1 MEIVTDFIR
10 RLTSR
15 KFIVAA
21 AAYSIVLLA
30 GLGYA
35 EFDREVVAAASVALV
50 AYLGVE
56 GAADYRS
63 RQSPPPPGPE

>member
-1 MEIVTDFIR
+1 MLEMVTDFIR

-21 AAYSIVLLA
+21 AAYSIVLLD

-35 EFDREVVAAASVALV
+35 EFSAEVVLAATGALL

-56 GAADYRS
+56 GAADYRE
-63 RQSPPPPGPE
+63 RRSPSPE

>member
-1 MEIVTDFIR
+1 MREMIH

-30 GLGYA
+30 GLGLA
-35 EFDREVVAAASVALV
+35 EFPDGVVLAATGALLG
-50 AYLGVE
+50 YLGVE
-56 GAADYRS
+56 GVADYRARS
-63 RQSPPPPGPE
+63 GAGPDKVE